1 MKNLFI
7 IFVFLLALLFTSC
20 NRISDNP
27 KEAASQ
33 YIEMMSQAAANRDFS
48 KGEEITNS
56 FLEKFS
62 DNNAFFA
69 ALITELQ
76 NENNKSVSEFMSSY
90 DISQSA
96 PIKDIMIHIIAVNK
110 ACEEL
115 NISPE
120 YLCH

>member
-1 MKNLFI
+1 M
-7 IFVFLLALLFTSC
+7 ALLFTSC

>member
-1 MKNLFI
+1 MKNIFI
-7 IFVFLLALLFTSC
+7 IFAFLLTLLFTSC

-76 NENNKSVSEFMSSY
+76 NEDNKSVSEFMSSY

>member
-1 MKNLFI
+1 M
-7 IFVFLLALLFTSC
+7 ALLFTSC

-115 NISPE
+115 NRATQKIAN
-120 YLCH
+120 

>member
-1 MKNLFI
+1 
-7 IFVFLLALLFTSC
+7 
-20 NRISDNP
+20 
-27 KEAASQ
+27 
-33 YIEMMSQAAANRDFS
+33 MMSKAADNRDFS

-62 DNNAFFA
+62 YNNAFFV
-69 ALITELQ
+69 ALITALQ
-76 NENNKSVSEFMSSY
+76 DEDNKSVSEFMSSY
-90 DISQSA
+90 DISQSS
-96 PIKDIMIHIIAVNK
+96 PIKDMMIHIIAANK

>member
-1 MKNLFI
+1 MRCI
-7 IFVFLLALLFTSC
+7 VFLTCLLLFFTSC

-33 YIEMMSQAAANRDFS
+33 YIERMAAAAENKDFS
-48 KGEEITNS
+48 KGEEITNI
-56 FLEKFS
+56 FLEKFK

-76 NENNKSVSEFMSSY
+76 NEDNKIVSEFLTSY
-90 DISQSA
+90 DLSESNN
-96 PIKDIMIHIIAVNK
+96 IKDLIINIIALNK

-115 NISPE
+115 NIPPK
-120 YLCH
+120 YLYHEH

>member
-1 MKNLFI
+1 MKNLFLI
-7 IFVFLLALLFTSC
+7 VACLLTLLFISC

-48 KGEEITNS
+48 KGEGITNS

-76 NENNKSVSEFMSSY
+76 NEDNKSVSEFMSSY

>member
-1 MKNLFI
+1 MKNVFLIVACLLTLLFI
-7 IFVFLLALLFTSC
+7 SC

-69 ALITELQ
+69 ALIR
-76 NENNKSVSEFMSSY
+76 
-90 DISQSA
+90 DIQ
-96 PIKDIMIHIIAVNK
+96 KMTN
-110 ACEEL
+110 
-115 NISPE
+115 
-120 YLCH
+120 